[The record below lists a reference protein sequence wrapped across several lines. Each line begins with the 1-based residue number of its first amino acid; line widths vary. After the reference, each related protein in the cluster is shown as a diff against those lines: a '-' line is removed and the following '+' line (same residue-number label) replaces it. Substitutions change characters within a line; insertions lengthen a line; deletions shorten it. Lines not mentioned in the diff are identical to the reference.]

1 VSAARGARYRE
12 KKRENSQSL
21 LMAHNAAAG
30 GYHVGLIT
38 LLSVPGKVFT
48 EVLLCQLNRPLNRMR
63 RPQLHSLE
71 VAMYWIPVF
80 HSCQNYV
87 ANFETE

>member
-30 GYHVGLIT
+30 GYHVIT
-38 LLSVPGKVFT
+38 LLSVHGKVFT
-48 EVLLCQLNRPLNRMR
+48 EVLLCQLNRPLNRTR

-71 VAMYWIPVF
+71 VAMHWIPVS